1 MCVAFSAGWRES
13 VAAMWRLSW
22 AHDIDGGL
30 RPRGSHRRRRD
41 HVCTLRLTA
50 LRRSRAGTADAS
62 GGGDEVTDLG
72 GGALVRVQ
80 SLCPRAELAHL
91 G

>member
-1 MCVAFSAGWRES
+1 MTSTGGYGPEAAIGGAVIMCA
-13 VAAMWRLSW
+13 L
-22 AHDIDGGL
+22 
-30 RPRGSHRRRRD
+30 
-41 HVCTLRLTA
+41 LRLTA